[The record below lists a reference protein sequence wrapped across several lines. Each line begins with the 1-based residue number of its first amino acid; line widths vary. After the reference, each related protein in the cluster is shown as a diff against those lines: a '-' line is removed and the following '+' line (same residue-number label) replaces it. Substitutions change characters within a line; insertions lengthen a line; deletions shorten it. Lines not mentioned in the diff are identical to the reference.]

1 MTVKMM
7 KSRLAIATLAG
18 VAALAGGAA
27 VADTGTVNATID
39 VITPTA
45 IRSAPG
51 ALLDFGQLVAPTDQD
66 VVWTMTP
73 TSLSG
78 ASLLS
83 DGSDSIDLVSGDHR
97 AGAFYVTAESGYTV
111 YISTTV
117 VTDFSAPGLSLSIDP
132 AQHVLPA
139 SGQFTMFSPYAGFEM
154 PIVVGGAL
162 TITTDSAWGEN
173 AGGDP
178 AVVEVSAHY

>member
-7 KSRLAIATLAG
+7 KSRLAMATLAG
-18 VAALAGGAA
+18 AAALAGGSAT
-27 VADTGTVNATID
+27 ADTGTVNASID

-51 ALLDFGQLVAPTDQD
+51 AVMDFGQLVAPTDQN

-78 ASLLS
+78 STLVS
-83 DGSDSIDLVSGDHR
+83 DGSDSIDLVAGDHE
-97 AGAFYVTAESGYTV
+97 AGLFYVTAENGYQV
-111 YISTTV
+111 FISTNV
-117 VTDFSAPGLSLSIDP
+117 ATDFSASGLSLSIDP

-154 PIVVGGAL
+154 PVVVGGEL

-178 AVVEVSAHY
+178 AVVEVTAHY